1 MVYLKYKNFD
11 DLYHSLSRLP
21 LNEYSKYESELIKSG
36 STYYMNDVIIETPS
50 FDCSIDMSIL
60 NYTMAKWNTLIN
72 KYVDVYRYSR
82 LREKLSDNN
91 TKTCTFNFKIHDEGK
106 DACIIALVFSRDSTK
121 VPWEKVDIF
130 YRITDC
136 VKKFAVDLILLNRMF
151 TELPNLDIKSII
163 FHFPKLFFRV
173 EFLTELIGGYFS
185 LDEFTEDNFAT
196 NHVKDLW
203 NKYYGE
209 GASLSNY
216 HTVARKQKLKKR
228 SEKLPSIPIES
239 LKIFEGIENNL
250 F

>member
-11 DLYHSLSRLP
+11 DLYHTLSRLP
-21 LNEYSKYESELIKSG
+21 LNEYDKYESELIKSG
-36 STYYMNDVIIETPS
+36 STYYMNNVLIETPS
-50 FDCSIDMSIL
+50 FECTIDMSIL

-72 KYVDVYRYSR
+72 KYVDIYQYSR
-82 LREKLSDNN
+82 LREKLQGN
-91 TKTCTFNFKIHDEGK
+91 TKTCTFNFKIHNEGK
-106 DACIIALVFSRDSTK
+106 DACIIALVFSRDSTSS
-121 VPWEKVDIF
+121 PWDSVNIF

-151 TELPNLDIKSII
+151 SELPNLDIKSII

-185 LDEFTEDNFAT
+185 LNEFTEDNFAT

>member
-11 DLYHSLSRLP
+11 DLYHTLSRLP
-21 LNEYSKYESELIKSG
+21 LNEYDKYECELIKSG
-36 STYYMNDVIIETPS
+36 STYYMNNVLVETPS
-50 FDCSIDMSIL
+50 FECTIDMSIL

-72 KYVDVYRYSR
+72 KYVDIYQYSR
-82 LREKLSDNN
+82 LREKLQEN
-91 TKTCTFNFKIHDEGK
+91 TKTCTFNFKIHNEGK
-106 DACIIALVFSRDSTK
+106 DACIIALVFSRDSTSS
-121 VPWEKVDIF
+121 PWDSVNIF

-151 TELPNLDIKSII
+151 SELPNLDIKNII

-228 SEKLPSIPIES
+228 AEKLPSIPIES